1 MKRIKMAEHQNERDP
16 MAGQTFGG
24 IGGNPM
30 ARMPDPPPLPGEG
43 GKRGQW
49 IGSVISILILLA
61 VITVIIIF

>member
-1 MKRIKMAEHQNERDP
+1 

-30 ARMPDPPPLPGEG
+30 ARMPDQPPLPGEG

-49 IGSVISILILLA
+49 IGAVIAILILLA